1 MMGSDMTQP
10 APMPASVP
18 QSESDGCLL
27 RVKGDILSTNAEER
41 IGALAEE
48 IAARPIC
55 SRLTIDLRSAKMID
69 SMGLN
74 ALLSV
79 IKQARASGAEVTLE
93 ISSRSIERLFRLSH
107 LDAIATVE
115 LKDRRRR

>member
-1 MMGSDMTQP
+1 MAAQAAQP
-10 APMPASVP
+10 EP
-18 QSESDGCLL
+18 DGCLL

-41 IGALAEE
+41 VGALAEE
-48 IAARPIC
+48 IAQRPVC
-55 SRLTIDLRSAKMID
+55 SRLTIDLRSARMID

-79 IKQARASGAEVTLE
+79 IKKARADGAEVTLE

-107 LDAIATVE
+107 LDAIADVQ